1 MESANNRIKTRCAR
15 ADIYLWA
22 RASRDFSPQLAALYA
37 GR

>member
-1 MESANNRIKTRCAR
+1 MSPNNRIKTRFAR

-22 RASRDFSPQLAALYA
+22 RAARKFSPQLAALYA